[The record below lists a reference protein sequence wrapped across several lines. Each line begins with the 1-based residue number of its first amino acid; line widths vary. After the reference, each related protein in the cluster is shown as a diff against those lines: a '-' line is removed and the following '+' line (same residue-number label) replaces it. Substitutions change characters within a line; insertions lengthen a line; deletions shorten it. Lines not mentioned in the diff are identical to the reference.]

1 MKYCREEN
9 GDGDNDAQND
19 DEEVY
24 ITSMRWNRGWSRI
37 SGWFVNLNMSVV
49 VKGKSLWKICYK
61 VDIDC

>member
-24 ITSMRWNRGWSRI
+24 YFNEMKPRLKSNFWMICEFKYER
-37 SGWFVNLNMSVV
+37 SGERKIAMENMLQS
-49 VKGKSLWKICYK
+49 
-61 VDIDC
+61 